1 MALSQI
7 QCLDDNHVNWR
18 LNESKPE
25 FFYSEDQ
32 RLALEALLEGGRGAF
47 EKYTQAHQVREFLS
61 ELELEQLLRT
71 AEDYKP
77 GSDHSK
83 GDVAGDSEDGAVSL
97 QYWPE
102 RSDISI
108 PDLDMGWP
116 DSSSYRGVTRVNVY
130 TQPPLEGQ
138 QHIKEVVRKTIAQAN
153 KVIAVVMDLFTDVD
167 IFRDLLDASFK
178 RKVAV
183 YIILEASAVP
193 HFLSM
198 CGRAGMHRGHLKNLR
213 VRYIGGT
220 EFYTRS
226 SKKVH
231 GSMSQ
236 KFMFVD
242 GDRTVSGSYSFTWMA
257 SRLDRNLITVLTG
270 QAVETFD
277 KQFREL
283 YLMSRGVNLSKINL
297 EDEPEPEPLPQA
309 APVPLPSA
317 AVARK
322 LINPKYA
329 LVSSNAVETGSRTS
343 SDKNSAKNSSSNN
356 PMIKVPLRAK
366 IEPVEAPPLHPGLV
380 NLERAYLIHYLP
392 TWPEPDPPSDV
403 IGFINIR
410 DSNKPM
416 QAHLMRSEL
425 FEISQAVRFKD
436 PFVLPQESLPEKAVP
451 RGKTENPTTDAPAV
465 PEQQQAQ
472 PQLQKTHGE
481 TEKSVQPSNQT
492 QSPGDNQG
500 RTDMLPPP
508 VPKPRTVQ
516 LVISDT
522 ASKDA
527 PDVAMVKMPCT
538 DISTPQT
545 IGSHNPGQ
553 TSDKHSDPSDN
564 TLTAVKAPSETTDNT
579 LIAVTP
585 PSEPTDNTLISVT
598 QPSEPGTE
606 DEGDGDVDL
615 DDQEEELKA
624 IGTEADSNEAG
635 NAEVPHTQSPRD
647 ESNISTPSDEYFE
660 CSESD
665 ILESRIE
672 LIANGT
678 HTGSG
683 RFEDH
688 RQSDGLNVMARF
700 SQSMLD
706 LRPENQLQLQQK
718 AVHTQRA
725 LADIRLALERKEIQV
740 HQKLPCGNGRK
751 LYQTSSRSPASTIR
765 GEWESQGRG
774 TAKVVL
780 AKPGCYH
787 RPAKAAGPVIGGHK
801 YWQGKLFSQ
810 DKSSS
815 GRCSPNRL
823 AQMQL
828 ANSRTGRSPSRHG
841 SPYRQSQ
848 GQSGRPSHHCS
859 PQRPHATQGDSRA
872 PFGISFA
879 KLSQFKH
886 LKGKMSGTPMQNKK
900 AQLGQKGTS

>member
-32 RLALEALLEGGRGAF
+32 RLALEALLEEGRGAF
-47 EKYTQAHQVREFLS
+47 EKYIEAHQVREFLS
-61 ELELEQLLRT
+61 ELELEQLLRI

-130 TQPPLEGQ
+130 TQPPLDGQ

-183 YIILEASAVP
+183 YIILEASGVP

-198 CGRAGMHRGHLKNLR
+198 CGKAGMHRGHLKNLR

-231 GSMSQ
+231 GSLSQ

-242 GDRTVSGSYSFTWMA
+242 GDRAVSGSYSFTWMA

-343 SDKNSAKNSSSNN
+343 SDKNSAKNSSNN
-356 PMIKVPLRAK
+356 PMIKVPLRPK
-366 IEPVEAPPLHPGLV
+366 IEPVEAPPLHPGLI

-410 DSNKPM
+410 DSSKPM

-436 PFVLPQESLPEKAVP
+436 PFVLPEESLPEKAVP
-451 RGKTENPTTDAPAV
+451 RGKPENPTADPPAV

-472 PQLQKTHGE
+472 PQLQKTQDE

-492 QSPGDNQG
+492 QSPGDDQG
-500 RTDMLPPP
+500 KEDTPPPP

-522 ASKDA
+522 TSKDS
-527 PDVAMVKMPCT
+527 PD
-538 DISTPQT
+538 
-545 IGSHNPGQ
+545 
-553 TSDKHSDPSDN
+553 
-564 TLTAVKAPSETTDNT
+564 
-579 LIAVTP
+579 
-585 PSEPTDNTLISVT
+585 
-598 QPSEPGTE
+598 
-606 DEGDGDVDL
+606 
-615 DDQEEELKA
+615 
-624 IGTEADSNEAG
+624 
-635 NAEVPHTQSPRD
+635 
-647 ESNISTPSDEYFE
+647 
-660 CSESD
+660 
-665 ILESRIE
+665 
-672 LIANGT
+672 
-678 HTGSG
+678 
-683 RFEDH
+683 
-688 RQSDGLNVMARF
+688 
-700 SQSMLD
+700 SMLD

-718 AVHTQRA
+718 AADTQRA
-725 LADIRLALERKEIQV
+725 LADICLALERKEMQV

-765 GEWESQGRG
+765 GEWEGQGRG

-828 ANSRTGRSPSRHG
+828 ANSRTGRSPSRH
-841 SPYRQSQ
+841 SSTYRQSQ
-848 GQSGRPSHHCS
+848 GQSGRPGHHCS
-859 PQRPHATQGDSRA
+859 PQRPHATQGDSQA

-886 LKGKMSGTPMQNKK
+886 LKGKMSGTPMQHKK